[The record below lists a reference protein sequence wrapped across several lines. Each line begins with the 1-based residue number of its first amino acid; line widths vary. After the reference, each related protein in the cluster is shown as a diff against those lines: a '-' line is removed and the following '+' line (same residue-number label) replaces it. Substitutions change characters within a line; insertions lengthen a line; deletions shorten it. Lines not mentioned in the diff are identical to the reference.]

1 MKMSQNIP
9 QEAQEIL
16 KERFGHDE
24 LIGLATVDGNR
35 PSVRTVNAYY
45 EDGCFYV
52 ITYGTSNK
60 MNQLA
65 KNPNAAISGDWFT
78 AHGIGINLGWFC
90 KDENKVIA
98 DKLRHAFASWI
109 DNGHNNFD
117 DPNTCILC
125 IRLTDGVLLSH
136 GTRYDLLF

>member
-1 MKMSQNIP
+1 MSKHIP
-9 QEAQEIL
+9 SEAQAIL
-16 KERFGHDE
+16 NERFGHDT
-24 LIGLATVDGNR
+24 LIGLATIDNGR

-52 ITYGTSNK
+52 ITYATSNK
-60 MNQLA
+60 MKELE
-65 KNPNAAISGDWFT
+65 KDPNAAICGDWFT
-78 AHGIGINLGWFC
+78 AHGTGVNLGWFL
-90 KDENKVIA
+90 KEENKEIA
-98 DKLRHAFASWI
+98 DKLRRAFASWI

-136 GTRYDLLF
+136 GTRYDLCF